1 VAKKKVSKKIVQW
14 LLGDIINV
22 NIRMPAIL
30 LIYFLG
36 IPAFAYFDFVL
47 VKKSDFVGYVF
58 VCSLEFLLVY
68 IGYTIANAQYKLER
82 RSKK

>member
-1 VAKKKVSKKIVQW
+1 VAKNKVSKKIVQW